1 MLVFV
6 STGLKTCLREWPRW
20 RSASG
25 FLSLFKMFHHVE
37 ELFPLLLKTLSDPS
51 DEVSRRPLHDDRR
64 RISIWWNSGDVPYH
78 CLVCVGLS
86 TLLIITLCRV
96 KLSRLIQKFCGI
108 CEQ

>member
-1 MLVFV
+1 MSVFV

-51 DEVSRRPLHDDRR
+51 DEVSRRPRFAMIGVEFPFGGIQAMY
-64 RISIWWNSGDVPYH
+64 RITALFVLGCRH
-78 CLVCVGLS
+78 CS
-86 TLLIITLCRV
+86 LLLYV
-96 KLSRLIQKFCGI
+96 VLN
-108 CEQ
+108 